1 VPKVGRDGDN
11 RYCRRGRFD
20 KGRHYRSSKRLRQ
33 DAYIDY
39 IICQLGVA
47 VRLSLGGIP
56 FNDEIFPSDEAKAAQ
71 LVEERTVRSMVAWN
85 KCADR
90 SDG

>member
-1 VPKVGRDGDN
+1 MP
-11 RYCRRGRFD
+11 
-20 KGRHYRSSKRLRQ
+20 
-33 DAYIDY
+33 IDY

-56 FNDEIFPSDEAKAAQ
+56 FNDEIFPLYEAKAAQ
-71 LVEERTVRSMVAWN
+71 LVEERTVRSMVFGTN
-85 KCADR
+85 VPTG